1 MNWSL
6 YCTAPVIEASCLDH
20 VAGCLAEGC
29 QVVDGHSHIRVVGTE
44 NLFLDGERA
53 AVERLCLGVALLR
66 IAECG
71 KIVQI
76 DRHFIMGGTVCPLEN
91 C

>member
-1 MNWSL
+1 MLPVALQRAARLW
-6 YCTAPVIEASCLDH
+6 TAIAHP
-20 VAGCLAEGC
+20 GG
-29 QVVDGHSHIRVVGTE
+29 GTE
-44 NLFLDGERA
+44 NFFLDGERA
-53 AVERLCLGVALLR
+53 AVQRLCLGVALLR